1 MKKRGYIDLN
11 NKLFYYTRQAFKN
24 ISNRRIMSFAS
35 VCIVTSSLL
44 LLGFFLSVSLNISS
58 FLDRL
63 GNSKEINVYL
73 SNNTEKTIISEI
85 EDSLKEINGVESVRF
100 LSKEDRMKKTIE
112 ELFDEEYEPEIDSN
126 PLRNSFIVSISD
138 TSMLTDICSA
148 ISDIKGVEEVIKNND
163 VIIGIN
169 SLTKVINNLGI
180 WMNILFILF
189 AVFIVSASVKAGISA
204 HSEEISIMKII
215 GATNGFIATPFL
227 IQGLILGLFSA
238 TVASILILIGYG
250 IVIDNITTFLPSE
263 IFSFLSL
270 RNLSVVLVPAFYIIG
285 SVVGIVGSFT
295 SVKKYLKN

>member
-11 NKLFYYTRQAFKN
+11 NKLFYFTRQAFKN
-24 ISNRRIMSFAS
+24 ILNRRIMSFAS
-35 VCIVTSSLL
+35 LCIVTSSLL
-44 LLGFFLSVSLNISS
+44 LLGFFLAVSLNISS

-63 GNSKEINVYL
+63 GNSREINVYL
-73 SNNTEKTIISEI
+73 SNSTDKATISEI
-85 EDSLKEINGVESVRF
+85 EDSLKEIRGVESVRF

-112 ELFDEEYEPEIDSN
+112 DLFDEEYEPEIDSN

-138 TSMLTDICSA
+138 TSFMTDICSS
-148 ISDIKGVEEVIKNND
+148 ISDIKNVEEVIKNND

-169 SLTKVINNLGI
+169 ALTNVINNLGI

-189 AVFIVSASVKAGISA
+189 AFFIVCASVRAGISA

-215 GATNGFIATPFL
+215 GATNGFITAPFL

-238 TVASILILIGYG
+238 TIASILIMIGYG
-250 IVIDNITTFLPSE
+250 IVTDNITPFLTAE

-270 RNLSVVLVPAFYIIG
+270 KDLYAVLVPTFYIIG
-285 SVVGIVGSFT
+285 SVVGIIGSFA
-295 SVKKYLKN
+295 SVKKYLKK